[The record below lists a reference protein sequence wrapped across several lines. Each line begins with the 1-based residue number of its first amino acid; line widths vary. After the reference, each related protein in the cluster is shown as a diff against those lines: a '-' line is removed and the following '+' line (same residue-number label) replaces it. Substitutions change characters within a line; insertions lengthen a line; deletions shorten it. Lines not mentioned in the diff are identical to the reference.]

1 MNNFCRFCGE
11 KLKKDQKKCLR
22 CGTEVIEERINVE
35 EKKKE
40 LESFQKNEK
49 TIFIISSILLI
60 ITILI
65 LLLQTNNIRQNI
77 PYKINDILK
86 SVLPIIVLAN
96 TVLTSYGFIDYK
108 KSIKIKITFFIN
120 LAILILFLLYYIYT
134 IIAIIAIFALCL

>member
-11 KLKKDQKKCLR
+11 KLKNDQKKCPR

-40 LESFQKNEK
+40 LESLQKNEK
-49 TIFIISSILLI
+49 TVFIISSILLV

-65 LLLQTNNIRQNI
+65 LLLQIDTINHYI

-86 SVLPIIVLAN
+86 SVLPTIMLAN
-96 TVLTSYGFIDYK
+96 TVLTSYGIINYK
-108 KSIKIKITFFIN
+108 KSIKIKIIFFIN
-120 LAILILFLLYYIYT
+120 LALLSLSFLYYIYT
-134 IIAIIAIFALCL
+134 IIAIIALFALCL

>member
-11 KLKKDQKKCLR
+11 KLKQDQKKCPR
-22 CGTEVIEERINVE
+22 CGTVVIEERINVE

-40 LESFQKNEK
+40 FESLQKNEK
-49 TIFIISSILLI
+49 TIIIISTILLI

-65 LLLQTNNIRQNI
+65 LLLQIDTINHYI

-86 SVLPIIVLAN
+86 SVLPTIILAN
-96 TVLTSYGFIDYK
+96 TVLTSYGIINYK
-108 KSIKIKITFFIN
+108 KSIKIKIIFFIN
-120 LAILILFLLYYIYT
+120 LALLSLSFLYYIYT